1 MNQRSGH
8 WLRRGIAFAV
18 DYALADTM
26 GELLANAVMAPVHP
40 ALIPSLGYGVVF
52 VYWAASEALFGTTF
66 GKRILG
72 LRVVGPAG
80 RRASLGAALA
90 RAAVIA
96 VMLGGDL
103 FELASGI
110 AGSRIPE
117 AFSFLSIGLALGY
130 LAHALALAARRRP
143 APLLHDLL
151 TSTRVVRDPGEVA
164 GVEGGA
170 HLAAAREAGWWVTI
184 GIAAAIAVG
193 LWTGSGFDGKRLVE
207 PEHRNAPFERAI
219 ERLIVREV
227 GIRSTVRSVRETRRL
242 GAAPELVVGA
252 ITITLPW
259 GAYQDH
265 VLETAEVV
273 TRGINLDP
281 RLFDR
286 VEIVI
291 RSGLAGSLQLNVT
304 KQWTYVADSAR
315 TRFRPVT
322 VEEGPRR

>member
-1 MNQRSGH
+1 
-8 WLRRGIAFAV
+8 V

-40 ALIPSLGYGVVF
+40 ALVPSLGYGVVF

-66 GKRILG
+66 GKRIMG

-80 RRASLGAALA
+80 RRVSLGAALA

-96 VMLGGDL
+96 VMLGGDP

-110 AGSRIPE
+110 AGPRIPQ
-117 AFSFLSIGLALGY
+117 AFTFVSIGLALGY
-130 LAHALALAARRRP
+130 LAHALALAARRRS

-151 TSTRVVRDPGEVA
+151 TGTRVVRDPSEAA
-164 GVEGGA
+164 GTE
-170 HLAAAREAGWWVTI
+170 AAARPAVAREAGLFVAV
-184 GIAAAIAVG
+184 GIAASVGVG
-193 LWTGSGFDGKRLVE
+193 LWTGSGFDWKRLVE
-207 PEHRNAPFERAI
+207 PELRNAPFERAV
-219 ERLIVREV
+219 EQLIVREV
-227 GIRSTVRSVRETRRL
+227 GIRSTVRSVREKRRL
-242 GAAPELVVGA
+242 GGAPELVVGA

-273 TRGINLDP
+273 TRNVNLDP

-291 RSGLAGSLQLNVT
+291 RSGLAGALQLNVT
-304 KQWTYVADSAR
+304 KQWTYVADSSK
-315 TRFRPVT
+315 TRFQPVL
-322 VEEGPRR
+322 EEGGSHP